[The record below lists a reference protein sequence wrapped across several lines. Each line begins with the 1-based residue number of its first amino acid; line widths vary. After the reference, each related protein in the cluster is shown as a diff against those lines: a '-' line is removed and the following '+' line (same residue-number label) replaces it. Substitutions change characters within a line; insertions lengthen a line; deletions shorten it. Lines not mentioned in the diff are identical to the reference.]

1 MKIKYLS
8 ILAAA
13 ALMTAG
19 VITSCT
25 SSTTQSADTASMGKT
40 EACAA
45 KAKPCAAK
53 VDPCASK
60 AKPCAAK
67 SDPCAAKKKSAGGG
81 LAASLQ
87 GKPVVVDIYASW
99 CPSCKNIAPTLA
111 ALRKTYGDKA
121 TFVVLDV
128 SDKTTTAA
136 AEKKAQEL
144 GLSEFLTANKSNT
157 SHVEIIDPA
166 TNTTLQKYDNNA
178 DKAAYTS
185 VLDKAIA
192 KK

>member
-25 SSTTQSADTASMGKT
+25 SSTTQSADIASMGKT
-40 EACAA
+40 KACAA
-45 KAKPCAAK
+45 KAKPCSAK
-53 VDPCASK
+53 ADPCAAK

-144 GLSEFLTANKSNT
+144 GLSEFLTANKANT
-157 SHVEIIDPA
+157 GHVEIIDPA
-166 TNTTLQKYDNNA
+166 TNTTLQKYDNNT
-178 DKAAYTS
+178 DKAAYAS